1 MRNKK
6 GQVLIE
12 LALALPLL
20 FAVMFMLID
29 LGRLV
34 YARNMTTNA
43 AYMGARVAVVARQ
56 LSAVGPTSIS
66 IGGEPAT
73 TISNALGNVTDTN
86 ITYQIALLNNG
97 TAITGAGVQA
107 VPGNQVQV
115 TVSRPNYR
123 LLTPVNQMMALVTG
137 SSTSQSSTVPITS
150 TATMA
155 YE

>member
-1 MRNKK
+1 MRNQK

-20 FAVMFMLID
+20 FAVMFMVID

-34 YARNMTTNA
+34 YARYMTTNA
-43 AYMGARVAVVARQ
+43 AYMGARVAIVARQ
-56 LSAVGPTSIS
+56 LSAVSPTPIS
-66 IGGEPAT
+66 AGGEPAT
-73 TISNALGNVTDTN
+73 TISNVLGDVTDTN

-97 TAITGAGVQA
+97 TAITGTGMQA

-115 TVSRPNYR
+115 TVNRPNYQM
-123 LLTPVNQMMALVTG
+123 LTPLNQILALITG
-137 SSTSQSSTVPITS
+137 SSTPQDSTVPISS
-150 TATMA
+150 TATMS